1 MKLKQSLPKMSK
13 LKVLKTW
20 YGEADIATLVNHAGF
35 WVSKDGIEHDE
46 SRIFDNDPET
56 IWHSDPDFESKV
68 KIIGVE
74 FKVIS
79 FGIRYMPRIIYGFHI
94 MCDPSPHFRFI

>member
-1 MKLKQSLPKMSK
+1 MPRLSK
-13 LKVLKTW
+13 LKVFKTW

-35 WVSKDGIEHDE
+35 YVADEIEHVP

-56 IWHSDPDFESKV
+56 IWHSDPVYKSED

-74 FKVIS
+74 FKV
-79 FGIRYMPRIIYGFHI
+79 F
-94 MCDPSPHFRFI
+94 FIL

>member
-1 MKLKQSLPKMSK
+1 MPRLSK
-13 LKVLKTW
+13 LKVFKTW

-35 WVSKDGIEHDE
+35 YVADGIEPQVE

-56 IWHSDPDFESKV
+56 IWHSDPVYKSED

-74 FKVIS
+74 FKV
-79 FGIRYMPRIIYGFHI
+79 F
-94 MCDPSPHFRFI
+94 FIL